1 MAVLA
6 LRSNRAWEPGTT
18 FESIPENVDLT
29 LKNIKYTK
37 TLDGKPLWT
46 LEADSA
52 DHSMDDSITR
62 IENVQMVFFDPQ
74 MGEIVLTA
82 EQGELLPESQMVKVH
97 SNVKVVSSPDRVM
110 QTEFLEYKE
119 ADNSLHTDREV
130 RLFFDHFEVV
140 GKGMQLDVGNRKLIL
155 LSNVQALLGAR

>member
-1 MAVLA
+1 
-6 LRSNRAWEPGTT
+6 
-18 FESIPENVDLT
+18 
-29 LKNIKYTK
+29 
-37 TLDGKPLWT
+37 
-46 LEADSA
+46 
-52 DHSMDDSITR
+52 
-62 IENVQMVFFDPQ
+62 
-74 MGEIVLTA
+74 
-82 EQGELLPESQMVKVH
+82 
-97 SNVKVVSSPDRVM
+97 M